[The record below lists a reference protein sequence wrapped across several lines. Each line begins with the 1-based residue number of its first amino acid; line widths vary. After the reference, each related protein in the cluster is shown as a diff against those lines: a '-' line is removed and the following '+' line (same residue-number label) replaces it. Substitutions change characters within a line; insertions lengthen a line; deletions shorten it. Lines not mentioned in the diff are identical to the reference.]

1 MKIINCVA
9 LVFTSF
15 ILVSC
20 SPVKISVTNQYQL
33 TEYSGKMLT
42 KMPRHSALWVTA
54 PEAAAGYQTEQ
65 MFYVTKPFEQAAF
78 VKNSWTNPPG
88 DMLYPL
94 MVQSL
99 QKTGFFYAVMSS
111 VYSQG
116 ADYRLDTQ
124 LLSLQQNFLRKPS
137 VIEFSAKV
145 VLTRVADTKVI
156 ASKIISL
163 YIPCPTDTPYGG
175 VIAANKATQQFTAI
189 MSDFVVSRIR
199 DKNLKSG

>member
-1 MKIINCVA
+1 MRIVQSIGVSMSA
-9 LVFTSF
+9 LAL
-15 ILVSC
+15 IAC
-20 SPVKISVTNQYQL
+20 SPVKIPVTNQYQL
-33 TEYSGKMLT
+33 SEYSSKQLA
-42 KMPRHSALWVTA
+42 KKPRHIALWVTA
-54 PEAAAGYQTEQ
+54 PEAVAGYQTQQ
-65 MFYVTKPFEQAAF
+65 MLYIDKPFQRASF

-124 LLSLQQNFLRKPS
+124 VLSLEQNFLKKPS

-145 VLTRVADTKVI
+145 VLTQVADNKVI
-156 ASKIISL
+156 ASKIISQQ
-163 YIPCPTDTPYGG
+163 IPCLAETPYGG
-175 VIAANKATQQFTAI
+175 VVAANKASRQFTAL
-189 MSDFVVSRIR
+189 MSDFVVTHIN
-199 DKNLKSG
+199 D